1 MSVTRTAVLR
11 DADHRVTYV
20 NNAGTT
26 VTASRDLILTVFAPD
41 QPGTYPVIIYS
52 HGHGGSGS
60 ANGGSGLTAQ
70 ALADLGY
77 IVIVPTHLDSTAT
90 YPAWLTAQFDLDNAV
105 SGLHR
110 AADVQFALDQ
120 AATIVAGLPGYAV
133 DLSAPVVAGHSHG
146 AYTAALIAGL
156 DTDRPGYDASPGNP
170 YGLTSVADP
179 RFHAAILLSPQ
190 SQDSNWGGLAA
201 SSWDDISIPLLTIT
215 GTLDAELGMGQAA
228 WEGRL
233 DPYRNGNGDNNYAVV
248 YRDAAHNDIGG
259 NTAIPGLTA
268 SIAGLIDRFL
278 DGQLHGDGAARA
290 LFADPGA
297 LLAGNPLLTQAF
309 ARVQAGLTGNGALTG
324 ASGADT
330 LSGMDGRDTIYGGAG
345 DDTITGGLGDD
356 IIDGGAGNDVLIV
369 QGTLTDYRILI
380 DGDNFILKGADGTDR
395 LTGVEAIRF
404 SDGRVFELNRMY
416 GIDQTGGWS
425 PLHENTSGDGTSVF
439 ILPATVDRMALLLPE
454 GDVAGAMPHD
464 PRDLVHG
471 VDPWA

>member
-20 NNAGTT
+20 NNAGAT
-26 VTASRDLILTVFAPD
+26 VTAPRDLILTVFAPD

-120 AATIVAGLPGYAV
+120 AATLVAGLPGYAV

-156 DTDRPGYDASPGNP
+156 DPDRPGYDASPGNP

-190 SQDSNWGGLAA
+190 SQDSNWGGLTA

-215 GTLDAELGMGQAA
+215 GTLDAEPGMGQAA

-233 DPYRNGNGDNNYAVV
+233 DPYRNGDGDNNYAIV

-259 NTAIPGLTA
+259 NTSIPGLTA

-278 DGQLHGDGAARA
+278 DGQLHGDG
-290 LFADPGA
+290 
-297 LLAGNPLLTQAF
+297 
-309 ARVQAGLTGNGALTG
+309 
-324 ASGADT
+324 
-330 LSGMDGRDTIYGGAG
+330 GGAG
-345 DDTITGGLGDD
+345 LVRGPGRAAGG
-356 IIDGGAGNDVLIV
+356 
-369 QGTLTDYRILI
+369 
-380 DGDNFILKGADGTDR
+380 
-395 LTGVEAIRF
+395 
-404 SDGRVFELNRMY
+404 
-416 GIDQTGGWS
+416 
-425 PLHENTSGDGTSVF
+425 
-439 ILPATVDRMALLLPE
+439 
-454 GDVAGAMPHD
+454 
-464 PRDLVHG
+464 
-471 VDPWA
+471 